1 MEEDV
6 DISLD
11 IVALFQGLEYGRPT
25 FQKRV
30 RSILKVGWINNV
42 RRNPTMKG
50 IILGNSCNKYLNFI
64 ADTGTLVAINP
75 GSLAVRDK

>member
-11 IVALFQGLEYGRPT
+11 IMALFQGLEYCRPT

>member
-1 MEEDV
+1 MEEDA
-6 DISLD
+6 DFSLD
-11 IVALFQGLEYGRPT
+11 NMALFEGLEYGRSA
-25 FQKRV
+25 FLERV